1 MTEKKEAGLWD
12 LIKELA
18 KEAPGITKELTT
30 DLWALSKEVGK
41 EAPGLIKAVAKETRE
56 AVKSYSENSKVDA
69 QKHRLKH
76 IENMKK
82 FRKRAKDAG
91 ISEEDLAKLKK
102 DYGFTQ
108 RESEVSA
115 SALDSIRIT
124 AARGLDLEFE
134 KRFEQHLESIEKA
147 QEMARNRK
155 PKK

>member
-1 MTEKKEAGLWD
+1 MRCSVTEKKKAGFWD
-12 LIKELA
+12 L
-18 KEAPGITKELTT
+18 TK
-30 DLWALSKEVGK
+30 D
-41 EAPGLIKAVAKETRE
+41 VAKGIGVNLESISEGLKVE
-56 AVKSYSENSKVDA
+56 AHKSTLE
-69 QKHRLKH
+69 H
-76 IENMKK
+76 IEKIKK
-82 FRKRAKDAG
+82 LEKRAKDAG

-147 QEMARNRK
+147 QEMARNWK